1 MWACSLN
8 WINKVEVFGT
18 EKNNFHYNCSLDN
31 LVMCLSFLQFY
42 LILIHFYSSCSF
54 SNGSTSA

>member
-18 EKNNFHYNCSLDN
+18 EKN
-31 LVMCLSFLQFY
+31 
-42 LILIHFYSSCSF
+42 LIFITIVVLII
-54 SNGSTSA
+54 